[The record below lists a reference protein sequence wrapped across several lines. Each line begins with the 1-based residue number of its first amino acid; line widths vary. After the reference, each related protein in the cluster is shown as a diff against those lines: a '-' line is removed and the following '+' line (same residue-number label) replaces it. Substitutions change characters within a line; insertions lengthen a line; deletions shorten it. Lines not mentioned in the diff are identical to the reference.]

1 MVSVRKAIEKT
12 FIGSCSIWETNK
24 TTRPNGSTGFEPQE
38 VESNIP
44 CRVSFKTINES
55 QGSQNA
61 SRVTTEVK
69 LFINPDLIIKEGSKI
84 IVTQNG
90 RINEYGRSGE
100 PAVYFSHQEI
110 ILESFKGWS

>member
-1 MVSVRKAIEKT
+1 MVSVRKAIEQSY
-12 FIGSCSIWETNK
+12 IGTCSIWENK
-24 TTRPNGSTGFEPQE
+24 KHTRPNGSTGFEPQE
-38 VESNIP
+38 VESDVP

-61 SRVTTEVK
+61 SRVATEVK

-84 IVTQNG
+84 TVTQNG

>member
-1 MVSVRKAIEKT
+1 MVAVRKAIEKSY
-12 FIGSCSIWETNK
+12 IGTCSIWEYK
-24 TTRPNGSTGFEPQE
+24 KITRPNGSTGFEPQE
-38 VESNIP
+38 VEFNIP

-55 QGSQNA
+55 SSSQNA
-61 SRVTTEVK
+61 SHAATEVK
-69 LFINPDLIIKEGSKI
+69 LFINPDLDIKEGSKI
-84 IVTQNG
+84 TVTQNG